1 MTPLEISANIVN
13 AVCIILAGRN
23 NVHTW
28 WTGIV
33 GCILFGWLFI
43 DSQLYA
49 DATLQVF
56 FVVTGIIGWVKW
68 SRGDDGSSIPIR
80 RTSLRSLLLM
90 TVAALFVAAG
100 YGWLLHRFTD
110 AFAPVP
116 DSLVLVFSVIAQLL
130 LMNRRLESW
139 YGWLLVNTIAV
150 PLFYQRGL
158 HLTAALYAAF
168 WINALISIRHWR
180 RLMAKTA

>member
-1 MTPLEISANIVN
+1 MTPLEITAN
-13 AVCIILAGRN
+13 ATTALCIILAGRN

-28 WTGIV
+28 WTGMV
-33 GCILFGWLFI
+33 GCVLFGWLFYR
-43 DSQLYA
+43 SQLYA

-56 FVVTGIIGWVKW
+56 FIVTGIIGWRKW
-68 SRGDDGSSIPIR
+68 SRGSDGRSMPIR
-80 RTSLRSLLLM
+80 RTNLRALLM
-90 TVAALFVAAG
+90 MAVAGLLVAAG

-130 LMNRRLESW
+130 LMDRRLESW
-139 YGWLLVNTIAV
+139 HGWLMVNTISV

-158 HLTAALYAAF
+158 YLTAALYAVF
-168 WINALISIRHWR
+168 WINALVSLRHWR
-180 RLMAKTA
+180 RLMNA